1 MAGENSGAAV
11 KRLDAWRGKPKR
23 AGRPAKLFTI
33 KEVGEACGLPGPV
46 IMQLCERTWIDGAGW
61 MYTAEQLHAAVE
73 IAEDLRRGRA
83 ADARLTETS
92 SKN

>member
-1 MAGENSGAAV
+1 MVGENSDATV
-11 KRLDAWRGKPKR
+11 TRLDTWRGKSKR

-61 MYTAEQLHAAVE
+61 MYTADQLHAAGE
-73 IAEDLRRGRA
+73 TAEDLRRARA
-83 ADARLTETS
+83 ADCATH
-92 SKN
+92 